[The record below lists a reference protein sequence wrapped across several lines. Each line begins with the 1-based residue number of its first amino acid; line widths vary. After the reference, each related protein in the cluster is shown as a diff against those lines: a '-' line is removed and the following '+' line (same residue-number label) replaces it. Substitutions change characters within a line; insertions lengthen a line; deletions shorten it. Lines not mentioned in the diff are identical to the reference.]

1 MALTLLEPS
10 SAEDFQRYYDLRWKV
25 LRAPW
30 NQPKGSEK
38 DDIERESIHV
48 MVCETDRIPVG
59 VGRAHFDSTTEA
71 QIRYMAVDETCQGQ
85 GVGGMVLRELERR
98 IKQNGRTHI
107 FLNARENAVDFYK
120 KHGYQIVGDG
130 HTLFGEV
137 RHWKMEKII

>member
-1 MALTLLEPS
+1 MALTLLEPR

-38 DDIERESIHV
+38 DDIEHESIHV
-48 MVCETDRIPVG
+48 MVCEPEGIPVG
-59 VGRAHFDSTTEA
+59 VGRAHFNSATEA
-71 QIRYMAVDETCQGQ
+71 QIHYMAVEETYQGR
-85 GVGGMVLRELERR
+85 GVGGMILRELERR
-98 IKQNGRTHI
+98 IKEDGRNHI
-107 FLNARENAVDFYK
+107 LLNARENAVHFYE
-120 KHGYQIVGDG
+120 KHGYQIVGEG